1 MASKKILEAAVD
13 YFASRSHNAWREQFL
28 KDHPDQAQLPRMR
41 MRGGK
46 MVDINQPWAALDPAA
61 QADNK
66 VAAYA
71 AYNAI
76 EQFPKDREKAAAYVH
91 KQWVKRN
98 RDDPNQP
105 QDLFKPYK
113 DLPEVEKDKDRAH
126 IDRMKAAIKAAG
138 KKPKRPKAKRTA
150 EESKTLRVGES
161 AAIRL
166 EAAAERLSKALGRD
180 VTAEE
185 LLAAGIEA
193 VLTICESAAPAKRR
207 KKR

>member
-1 MASKKILEAAVD
+1 MASQKTFEAAVG
-13 YFASRSHNAWREQFL
+13 YFASRSHDAWREQFL
-28 KDHPDQAQLPRMR
+28 KDHPDQAELPRMR

-46 MVDINQPWAALDPAA
+46 MVDINQPWTGLDPAA

-71 AYNAI
+71 AYDAI
-76 EQFPKDREKAAAYVH
+76 ERFPKDREKAAAYVH
-91 KQWVKRN
+91 KQWIKRN

-113 DLPEVEKDKDRAH
+113 DLPENEKDKDRAH
-126 IDRMKAAIKAAG
+126 IDRMKAAIKAVSKTRQRA
-138 KKPKRPKAKRTA
+138 KAKKA
-150 EESKTLRVGES
+150 EAQKKLRVDES
-161 AAIRL
+161 ATARL
-166 EAAAERLSKALGRD
+166 EAAAARLSEALGRD

-185 LLAAGIEA
+185 LLSAGIAA